1 MKKKNLALFDLDD
14 TLFDGDT
21 EGEWVKY
28 MDKAGL
34 IEDPEFFNKMES
46 FEKSYRQG
54 DLNVDE
60 YSEFLLSPLVG
71 KSLEELEHKID
82 IFTSDVIERLT
93 DELTEELLLRHRDD
107 TKILTS
113 GSLTFLVKV
122 IGQKMGIE
130 TCFGTDPE
138 YRDNF
143 FTGKVEGIPNFSE
156 EKVKRIK
163 IWMKSDHFE
172 RIFAYSDSIHD
183 LPLLEFSDIPK
194 AISPDKKLRKI
205 AEERNWLVEG
215 RRNTTRN
222 LP

>member
-21 EGEWVKY
+21 EGEWVRY
-28 MDKAGL
+28 MDKAGPINDTEL
-34 IEDPEFFNKMES
+34 FNNMES
-46 FEKSYRQG
+46 YEERSRQG
-54 DLNVDE
+54 DLDVDE

-71 KSLEELEHKID
+71 KSIKELEDKID

-93 DELTEELLLRHRDD
+93 DELTEELLLKHRDD

-130 TCFGTDPE
+130 TCFGTDPQ
-138 YRDNF
+138 YKDNV
-143 FTGKVEGIPNFSE
+143 FTGKVEGSPNFSK
-156 EKVKRIK
+156 EKVRRIK
-163 IWMKSDHFE
+163 IWMKSSHFE
-172 RIFAYSDSIHD
+172 KIFAYSDSIHD
-183 LPLLEFSDIPK
+183 LPLLEFSDIPS
-194 AISPDKKLRKI
+194 AISPDKKLRKV
-205 AEERNWLVEG
+205 AEERKWIVEG
-215 RRNTTRN
+215 RRNATRS